1 MFDSTLNTPVLR
13 EMLRRVWFYLVSNR
27 SRFPYVNAFLNKN
40 TWKHIFEKRQIGNP
54 SKEPFLLVEKKL
66 TKVKWETSK
75 EGKGFFISEW
85 SNEQNI
91 SKGDSNFNKIV

>member
-1 MFDSTLNTPVLR
+1 MV
-13 EMLRRVWFYLVSNR
+13 
-27 SRFPYVNAFLNKN
+27 
-40 TWKHIFEKRQIGNP
+40 NP

-75 EGKGFFISEW
+75 EDKGFFISEW

-91 SKGDSNFNKIV
+91 SKGDSNSNKIV